1 MKKSET
7 MATNQIETRRGPV
20 DRLFLAHPRSLGMS
34 WAKHGGGAVKIGF
47 QLIGAGMAALV
58 HALVPGWF
66 SETAGRRVTE
76 TYHYIQKIRAGSSKP
91 ENWSDY
97 DI

>member
-1 MKKSET
+1 
-7 MATNQIETRRGPV
+7 MATNQIEPKSGVV
-20 DRLFLAHPRSLGMS
+20 DRLFLEHPRSLGIG
-34 WAKHGGGAVKIGF
+34 WAKHGRGALKIGF

-58 HALVPGWF
+58 HAVVPGWF

-76 TYHYIQKIRAGSSKP
+76 TYHYIQKIRAGSSSP